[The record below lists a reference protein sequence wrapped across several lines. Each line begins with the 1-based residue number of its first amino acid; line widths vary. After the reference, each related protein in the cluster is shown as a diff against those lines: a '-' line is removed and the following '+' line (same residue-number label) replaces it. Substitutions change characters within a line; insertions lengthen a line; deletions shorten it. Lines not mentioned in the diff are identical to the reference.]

1 MMNDKDRA
9 GEIHGAADALRPKR
23 PGGEPKS
30 TGETDQRPDPA
41 NAIPRPT
48 KPGAAAASEGS
59 RGRDDRAAGRI
70 DDPIASGDGFGS
82 NDYQTG
88 DRAELA
94 QQRGGPVDVSR
105 DRPKRR

>member
-1 MMNDKDRA
+1 MDDKDRA
-9 GEIHGAADALRPKR
+9 GEVPGASDALRPER

-30 TGETDQRPDPA
+30 SGETDPRPDPA
-41 NAIPRPT
+41 NAIRPT
-48 KPGAAAASEGS
+48 KPSSAAASEES
-59 RGRDDRAAGRI
+59 RGQDDRAAGHI

-94 QQRGGPVDVSR
+94 QQRGGPVDISR